1 MVRRLVARYALAHVD
16 ELRWQVSRTPLVA
29 VGAALVVGLAAG
41 GSRHASRFVRRE
53 AVQAGIAVVGSLLF
67 GVARK
72 AAVQA
77 ARDWMAQRG
86 Y

>member
-1 MVRRLVARYALAHVD
+1 MVRRLVARYALGHVD

-29 VGAALVVGLAAG
+29 VGAALVIGLAAG
-41 GSRHASRFVRRE
+41 GSKHASRFVSRE
-53 AVQAGIAVVGSLLF
+53 AVQAAIAVVGSLLF
-67 GVARK
+67 GVAKK

-77 ARDWMAQRG
+77 AREWMEQRA